1 MKKANFALFGL
12 AVICFVVIGFVVSA
26 HAGKYSKSTTPAPM
40 SQETVNAILASP
52 EQTRSMTDCQSYCTN
67 LVTKGQAADKAE
79 FKKQYGEPIGQLGS
93 STEYNYDK
101 YTRILLDCPTK
112 SCSCRCAQGK

>member
-1 MKKANFALFGL
+1 MKKTNFALFGL
-12 AVICFVVIGFVVSA
+12 AVICVVVLGMAVCA
-26 HAGKYSKSTTPAPM
+26 QAGQYTRPTADQPM
-40 SQETVNAILASP
+40 SAIGVPP

-79 FKKQYGEPIGQLGS
+79 FKRQYKEPIGQLGS

-101 YTRILLDCPTK
+101 YTKIFLDCPTK
-112 SCSCRCAQGK
+112 TCTCRCVQGQ